1 MFLETVD
8 PKFSYRPAESGH
20 PDVGV
25 RFDRDNAAESFTGRG
40 LDSRPTLKTARRR
53 KTTVSLSGLRPL
65 EPTHRLFDPA
75 NIHETV
81 AVALS
86 PALSEFKLE
95 TLTTGDGGLG
105 LAESRIRYQ
114 KLLEKRDLTAGATP
128 SVDLQPEI
136 TW

>member
-1 MFLETVD
+1 
-8 PKFSYRPAESGH
+8 
-20 PDVGV
+20 
-25 RFDRDNAAESFTGRG
+25 
-40 LDSRPTLKTARRR
+40 
-53 KTTVSLSGLRPL
+53 
-65 EPTHRLFDPA
+65 
-75 NIHETV
+75 
-81 AVALS
+81 VALS